1 MSETTP
7 EAEMFGIDPAE
18 FGPET
23 IDGERPEGTE
33 PASPSTDSDPGDP
46 DLDADAEAE
55 PSS

>member
-7 EAEMFGIDPAE
+7 DADLYGIDPAE

-33 PASPSTDSDPGDP
+33 AATPSADADPGDP
-46 DLDADAEAE
+46 DLDADVEAE

>member
-1 MSETTP
+1 MSNTTP
-7 EAEMFGIDPAE
+7 EAEMYGIDPAE

-33 PASPSTDSDPGDP
+33 TATPSGDDAPGDP
-46 DLDADAEAE
+46 DLDADAETE

>member
-33 PASPSTDSDPGDP
+33 PASPSTDADPGDP